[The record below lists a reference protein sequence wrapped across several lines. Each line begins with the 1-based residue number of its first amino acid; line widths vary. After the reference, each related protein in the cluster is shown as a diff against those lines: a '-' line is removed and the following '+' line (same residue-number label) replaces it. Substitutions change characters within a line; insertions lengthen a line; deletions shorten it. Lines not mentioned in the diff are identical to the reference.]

1 MKTIFLVLVSLLCM
15 AMPLSA
21 INSGTDPLLL
31 WASADTTS
39 RDTHVAFRGSFELTA
54 DGNVDL
60 QLSGASWYVVWL
72 DGKYIYEGPDRY
84 SAKYPEYQSKKLEL
98 AQGRHVVSIEVHN
111 EGIETRIL
119 DAIHPFLFCQM
130 LNAGKI
136 VPVAWKCLV
145 LEGYEHTGFRI
156 NAELGWIEWA
166 DTRKIPENWQ
176 NIHFD
181 DGTWKAPVAVERA
194 LVKFTESKIG
204 NVKALEITPKTMAQG
219 NLAEVY
225 GYEKDNPSAR
235 FFLRDLVCDKLP
247 PQGVWKRYDLGRVR
261 LSRPKFVLDLPAGAV
276 VEFAYS
282 EFLNHDRVSPWITL
296 STSDSYNMDHFVAR
310 GGRQEFFPLHPKG
323 GRFVEVHILAPGGK
337 ITFVEEKFID
347 RTYYDL
353 PEGDFRCNDEL
364 LNKIWMTGIETYR
377 ACSEDALIDNPT
389 RERGQWIGDMGVGG
403 MRIGAS
409 GYSDIRICRRGL
421 VQSAQCARTDGMV
434 AGLCPGG
441 EGYLSSFSAQWVPAC
456 VNYYRLTGDKSLL
469 EELYPAAEQNIA
481 AFQHYL
487 TKDGIS
493 YDAGWAFI
501 DWGYV
506 PNPEP
511 SDMGLNLHY
520 YMALQNMVKWSELI
534 NRKDRIAEYEKL
546 KAQIFTII
554 QKYFL
559 KNSENGGYQWDKIG
573 YHRIVLGML
582 AGFISPDQQKDAVA
596 FVKKHILNCFPNNPD
611 APRLS
616 DPGANNPQLIT
627 PYFSHFAF
635 QVLIEQG
642 EMEFVLNQYRKCWGW
657 ALEDDRTTW
666 LEVFDTRWSGCH
678 QWAGSP
684 TWQLST
690 YVLGLHPRFDRARN
704 NFDLTVYT
712 GDLEMASGKIPLP
725 GGGIIQVRWKK
736 ANGMIEYEI
745 VTPEP
750 INVSIPEAMHASKKG
765 TVTVK
770 DRLVVSIPNH

>member
-1 MKTIFLVLVSLLCM
+1 MKTFILVLLSLLFT
-15 AMPLSA
+15 AIPVSA
-21 INSGTDPLLL
+21 QNSGIDPLLL
-31 WASADTTS
+31 WSSSDTTS
-39 RDTHVAFRGSFELTA
+39 KDTHVAFRGLFEMPA
-54 DGNVDL
+54 DGSIDL

-84 SAKYPEYQSKKLEL
+84 SAKYPEYQSKKVEL
-98 AQGRHVVSIEVHN
+98 AQGRHVIAIEVHN

-119 DAIHPFLFCQM
+119 DAIPPFLFCQM
-130 LNAGKI
+130 HNAGKI
-136 VPVAWKCLV
+136 IPVIWKCLV
-145 LEGYEHTGFRI
+145 LDGFEHTGFRI

-176 NIHFD
+176 DIHYD
-181 DGTWKAPVAVERA
+181 DGAWKAPVAVERA
-194 LVKFTESKIG
+194 LGKFAESKIG
-204 NVKALEITPKTMAQG
+204 NVKALEITPKMMAQG

-225 GYEKDNPSAR
+225 GYERDNPSAR

-282 EFLNHDRVSPWITL
+282 EFLNHGRVTPWITL
-296 STSDSYNMDHFVAR
+296 STSDSYNLDHFVAR
-310 GGRQEFFPLHPKG
+310 GGTQEFFPLHPKG
-323 GRFVEVHILAPGGK
+323 GRFVEIHILAPTGK
-337 ITFVEEKFID
+337 ITFVEEKFIE
-347 RTYYDL
+347 RAYYDL

-421 VQSAQCARTDGMV
+421 VQSAQCARGDGMV

-456 VNYYRLTGDKSLL
+456 VNYYRLTGDRSLL
-469 EELYPAAEQNIA
+469 EELFPAAEQNIA

-520 YMALQNMVKWSELI
+520 YMALQNMVKWSEMI
-534 NRKDRIAEYEKL
+534 NRKDRIAEYAKL
-546 KAQIFTII
+546 EAKIFTII
-554 QKYFL
+554 QKWFE
-559 KNSENGGYQWDKIG
+559 KNSENGRYQWDKIG

-582 AGFISPDQQKDAVA
+582 AGFIPPDQQKDAVA

-642 EMEFVLNQYRKCWGW
+642 EMDFVLNQYRKCWGW

-684 TWQLST
+684 TWQLSA
-690 YVLGLHPRFDRARN
+690 YALGLHPAF
-704 NFDLTVYT
+704 
-712 GDLEMASGKIPLP
+712 
-725 GGGIIQVRWKK
+725 
-736 ANGMIEYEI
+736 
-745 VTPEP
+745 
-750 INVSIPEAMHASKKG
+750 
-765 TVTVK
+765 
-770 DRLVVSIPNH
+770 